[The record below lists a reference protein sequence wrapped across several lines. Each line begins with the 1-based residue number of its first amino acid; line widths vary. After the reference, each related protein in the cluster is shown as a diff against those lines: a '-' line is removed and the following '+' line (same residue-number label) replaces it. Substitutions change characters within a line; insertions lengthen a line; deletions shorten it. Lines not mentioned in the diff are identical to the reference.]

1 MKFLNSIIAEGQI
14 EAAAT
19 GFKFPDETVQDTAA
33 TPLSVS
39 QTPPSEMSPPS
50 TVFENTTVLQFAG
63 LEVSSTT
70 PGTVAVVSAPTA
82 SGVAFT
88 PTAEILSDNVQE
100 ALEEVRSAVGGDG
113 GGSLIVKESDGSPS
127 VSGVTELQF
136 EGATVEEV
144 SAGVV
149 KVAISGS
156 GGSSPVLATNAFVA
170 TASQTDFI
178 LTNIPLSDG
187 IVYVSRDGVVAK
199 ASDWSLIGSTVTFG
213 TGVEAGVEVQ
223 VVYWRTAP
231 DGTTPIGEGFV
242 ATSGQTDFSLSHPTG
257 AVLVVSLNGVVQSST
272 AWSVV
277 GGSTLTFGTGRFADD
292 VVWIS
297 YLY

>member
-39 QTPPSEMSPPS
+39 QTPPSETSPPS
-50 TVFENTTVLQFAG
+50 TVFENITVLQFTG

-82 SGVAFT
+82 SVVAFT

-100 ALEEVRSAVGGDG
+100 ALEEVRSAVGGG

-144 SAGVV
+144 SAGVARV
-149 KVAISGS
+149 TVAA
-156 GGSSPVLATNAFVA
+156 GGGTSPVLGTDSFTA
-170 TASQTDFI
+170 TAAQTDFT
-178 LTNIPLSDG
+178 LSNAPLADG
-187 IVYVSRDGVVAK
+187 IVYVSRDGVVARG
-199 ASDWSLIGSTVTFG
+199 ADWSVTGSTVTFG
-213 TGVEAGVEVQ
+213 VGLDAGTEVQ
-223 VVYWRTAP
+223 ITYWRTAP
-231 DGTTPIGEGFV
+231 TGATPGGEG
-242 ATSGQTDFSLSHPTG
+242 ATATEGQTVFPLAQTISS
-257 AVLVVSLNGVVQSST
+257 ALVVAVNGVVQHST
-272 AWSVV
+272 SWAIT
-277 GGSTLTFGTGRFADD
+277 GGGTALTLTVGAEAGAD
-292 VVWIS
+292 VWIS

>member
-1 MKFLNSIIAEGQI
+1 
-14 EAAAT
+14 
-19 GFKFPDETVQDTAA
+19 
-33 TPLSVS
+33 
-39 QTPPSEMSPPS
+39 
-50 TVFENTTVLQFAG
+50 
-63 LEVSSTT
+63 
-70 PGTVAVVSAPTA
+70 
-82 SGVAFT
+82 VAFT
-88 PTAEILSDNVQE
+88 PIAEILSDNVQE
-100 ALEEVRSAVGGDG
+100 ALEEVRSAVGG

-242 ATSGQTDFSLSHPTG
+242 ATSGQTDFSLSHPTR

>member
-1 MKFLNSIIAEGQI
+1 MKFLVPVIAEGQV
-14 EAAAT
+14 EATAT
-19 GFKFPDETVQDTAA
+19 GFKFPDATVQTTAA
-33 TPLSVS
+33 VPLSVT
-39 QTPPSEMSPPS
+39 QTPPSEISPPS
-50 TVFENTTVLQFAG
+50 TVFENTTVLQFIG

-70 PGTVAVVSAPTA
+70 PGTVTVVSAPTA

-100 ALEEVRSAVGGDG
+100 ALEEVRSAVGGG

-156 GGSSPVLATNAFVA
+156 GGSSPVLVTNAFVA

-178 LTNIPLSDG
+178 LTNTPLSDG

-199 ASDWSLIGSTVTFG
+199 ASDWSLIGSTLTFG
-213 TGVEAGVEVQ
+213 TGLEAGVEVQ

-242 ATSGQTDFSLSHPTG
+242 ATSDQTDFSLSHPTR